1 MRKKIVFSI
10 MAIALSCEVV
20 FVGYQLKHNSTT
32 LVQENALEN
41 FKEGLAF
48 GELIG
53 IATQFDAERSAPIK
67 AKYEEL
73 KSASSVSEAQNL
85 TNELVS
91 LLDDFYGYLEDEN
104 QALKVESQK
113 LQTEY
118 EELISR

>member
-10 MAIALSCEVV
+10 MVIALLICDVV
-20 FVGYQLKHNSTT
+20 FIGYQLKHHSTT
-32 LVQENALEN
+32 LVEETALEN
-41 FKEGLAF
+41 FKEGLIF
-48 GELIG
+48 GELVG
-53 IATQFDAERSAPIK
+53 VATQFDAEKSAPIK

-73 KSASSVSEAQNL
+73 KSASSVTETQTL

-113 LQTEY
+113 LQ
-118 EELISR
+118 IDFPIKQ